1 MKIIAF
7 SDIHGELPVITEQ
20 CDVICI
26 AGDVIPLKIQRNV
39 SQSVSW
45 FADSFLPW
53 VDSLPC
59 RKVILVAGNH
69 DFWMETER
77 WKLLHPN
84 VPTIRDVIRR
94 HGTPSKVI
102 YLRDEEYE
110 LDGVTFYGSP
120 WITGLPGWAFN
131 TPSDEEQYSI
141 FKKIP
146 KNTDVLVTH
155 TPPYGDVG
163 TVLQKFYNFGNN
175 YGSIALRQILEDD
188 DWNIK
193 YSLSG
198 HIHSG
203 LHAEEKIGNTSC
215 YNVSLLDENYKL
227 AFDYKV
233 LELE

>member
-7 SDIHGELPVITEQ
+7 SDTHGELPIITEQ

-26 AGDVIPLKIQRNV
+26 AGDIIPLKMQRNV
-39 SQSVSW
+39 AQSASW
-45 FADSFLPW
+45 FRKSFLPW
-53 VDSLPC
+53 TDTLPC
-59 RKVILVAGNH
+59 EKVVLVAGNH
-69 DFWMETER
+69 DFWMETDR
-77 WKLLHPN
+77 WKSLQPD
-84 VPTIRDVIRR
+84 VPTIQDVINR
-94 HGTPSKVI
+94 HENCKVV
-102 YLRDEEYE
+102 YLQDA
-110 LDGVTFYGSP
+110 GIKINGIKFYGSP

-131 TPSDEEQYSI
+131 TSTVEEQHDKFI
-141 FKKIP
+141 KIP

-163 TVLQKFYNFGNN
+163 TVLQKFYNFGSN
-175 YGSIALRQILEDD
+175 YGSIALRKILERPSCHVR
-188 DWNIK
+188 

-227 AFDYKV
+227 AFGYRV